1 MNSSKPGRKNEKRV
15 CQTLPGDRQYRSKS
29 RQLRSHNQQANRW
42 DWLLSKDRK
51 HLEGFPKILTKICG
65 GVLKMAELLD

>member
-1 MNSSKPGRKNEKRV
+1 
-15 CQTLPGDRQYRSKS
+15 
-29 RQLRSHNQQANRW
+29 
-42 DWLLSKDRK
+42 LLSKDRK